1 MKGTTILPCPFC
13 GGLAKC
19 DRRIQNSDDY
29 SVACASGEICGG
41 AAFITEFGFRTREGA
56 IAAWNTRSGRLSPAG
71 DVVGALLM
79 VQHKLLRDNP
89 YAPVEHEIKP
99 TWFDI
104 QEAVNAALHGQG
116 DGWLPIETAD
126 ALPRDGSHFNLI
138 DMLNGGRPSVA
149 VYFDSDFM
157 ECENGT
163 WIEIESYTHWARIP
177 PLPTP
182 SGQPNLEGPDYEDG
196 PEFEGWAER
205 AGIDVATCK
214 HDFGV
219 DSRGDI
225 VRCQICGTPRA
236 LIEQP
241 NSAEQA
247 VDCDCYCDC
256 ASLTKEAL
264 TNPCSFCGKPQ
275 PNGEEG

>member
-1 MKGTTILPCPFC
+1 MTPKPQSISSELLEKFLLKIEIEINKTIQRPDNKELQKFVINWI
-13 GGLAKC
+13 
-19 DRRIQNSDDY
+19 RR
-29 SVACASGEICGG
+29 EI
-41 AAFITEFGFRTREGA
+41 T
-56 IAAWNTRSGRLSPAG
+56 SGRLSPAG

-116 DGWLPIETAD
+116 EGWMPIETAD
-126 ALPRDGSHFNLI
+126 TLPMDGSHFNLI
-138 DMLNGGRPSVA
+138 DMLNGGRPLVA
-149 VYFDSDFM
+149 VYFDTDFM

-163 WIEIESYTHWARIP
+163 WIEIESYTHFARIP

-236 LIEQP
+236 LI
-241 NSAEQA
+241 
-247 VDCDCYCDC
+247 
-256 ASLTKEAL
+256 
-264 TNPCSFCGKPQ
+264 GQ

>member
-1 MKGTTILPCPFC
+1 MRIMQQETLKSCPFC
-13 GGLAKC
+13 GGKAKIREIDHVFW
-19 DRRIQNSDDY
+19 DRCIECTVCY
-29 SVACASGEICGG
+29 CKTGEYNNVDHT
-41 AAFITEFGFRTREGA
+41 AQM
-56 IAAWNTRSGRLSPAG
+56 IAAWNRRSGSGRLSPAG
-71 DVVGALLM
+71 DVVGALRSIMDYPGIREYVGSILAD
-79 VQHKLLRDNP
+79 R
-89 YAPVEHEIKP
+89 AE
-99 TWFDI
+99 
-104 QEAVNAALHGQG
+104 AALAN
-116 DGWLPIETAD
+116 DGWLSIETAD

-138 DMLNGGRPSVA
+138 DMLNGGRPFVA

-236 LIEQP
+236 LI
-241 NSAEQA
+241 
-247 VDCDCYCDC
+247 
-256 ASLTKEAL
+256 
-264 TNPCSFCGKPQ
+264 GQ